1 MRLLLQNVKG
11 LTFFGT
17 HGIMKVALI
26 LLFIYYEIVL
36 YMKHMTISL
45 IVAYHHKFHHQ
56 NKKTNINASI
66 IFIIYHNS
74 CE

>member
-1 MRLLLQNVKG
+1 
-11 LTFFGT
+11 
-17 HGIMKVALI
+17 MKVALI